1 MVAPTVTSASV
12 LLEISK
18 YGPIVSCE
26 WSKGDH
32 SQIYIDHS
40 DGIELAMNHL

>member
-1 MVAPTVTSASV
+1 MVASIVTSASA
-12 LLEISK
+12 LPEISK
-18 YGPIVSCE
+18 FGSIVSCE
-26 WSKGDH
+26 WSEGDH